1 MQEPINQQKPKA
13 SPATVP
19 ASNTP
24 RRLEIRFPE
33 ELPVSGQ
40 RQIIKDA
47 LSSHQ
52 VVIVCG
58 ETGSGKTTQ
67 LPKICL
73 DLGRGTINGG
83 RLIGHTQPRRIA
95 ATATAKRIAQ
105 ELGTPIGQD
114 VGYQVR
120 FADKTSQGASIKLM
134 TDGILL
140 AETQR
145 DPQLRAY
152 DTLIIDEA
160 HERSLNIDFL
170 LGYLRQLLP
179 KRPDLKLIITSA
191 TIDAKRFSDHF
202 TLNGKSAPVIEVSG
216 RLFPVEQRYE
226 PLEPDAKPDGKK
238 ESKEAK
244 EIPDAVAEAIANV
257 WREGAAGAGDV
268 LVFLPGER
276 EIRDCAEVLRKDHA
290 LQQRFHPEILSLFA
304 RQSVPEQERVFNP
317 GNGRRIILTTN
328 VAETSLTVPNIR
340 YVVDSGLA
348 RVKRYSYR
356 NKVEQLQIE
365 PISQAA
371 ANQRAGR
378 CGRVSDGICI
388 RLYSEQDYLSRPKFT
403 DPEILR
409 SSLAAVLLRMSSL
422 RLPRIQEFP
431 FIDKPL
437 GRAIADGVQLLDELG
452 AIVYDEAAAGHD
464 KDMSSSFKLTPT
476 GKQLADLPLDPRI
489 GRMLLAAKEQNALRE
504 VTIIASA
511 LATQDPR
518 DRPMDQAAAADQA
531 HLQFADERSEFLSFV
546 KLWDWYQAALQHKHS
561 NRQLENLCRSKFLS
575 PRRLREWRDVHGQ
588 LHTMLGEKGWKE
600 NPSAATYEQVHLSLL
615 TGLLGYVAKKEED
628 EKSQERG
635 SKTGGYIGARG
646 IRPFIWP
653 GSTIGKKA
661 GAWILAGE
669 LQETNRMY
677 ARTIAKIEPQWVE
690 KVAAHRLI
698 KSLSDPF
705 WDSRQGEV
713 MAFERGTLY
722 GLPIYHGRRVRYE
735 SHNPEEARELFI
747 KQALVQEE
755 MFGRMDTPA
764 LMRETEADA
773 RKKYPGSFEFFWHNR
788 KLIKEI
794 EALEHR
800 SRRPDVLVD
809 DDLLFAFYD
818 SRIPKEVL
826 SREGMKAWLKK
837 SSRGE
842 GGDEEAADHLLRLA
856 KADLMRHEA
865 AGITVDRYPKKMMV
879 GGSELT
885 LAYHFEPGNPKDGVT
900 LVVPLT
906 LLNQVDGRRC
916 EWLVPGMCEE
926 KIQLLLK
933 SLPQKLRRHCV
944 PLPEYAK
951 SFLERMLAEKQFGVG
966 DFLDSL
972 ITDIRKERGLE
983 IKRTDFR
990 PESLPLHSTM
1000 NFRLVDEHGRQLELE
1015 RNLSRLRA
1023 EHGETARSAFQAIAQ
1038 QAVQEELAADS
1049 PANNSHTA
1057 PKTSQSGNA
1066 SPVKNVEQ
1074 GGYRSWDFGELP
1086 ETLEIQKG
1094 NRTLFGYPALVDRTE
1109 TCDLEV
1115 FDDLLEARKH
1125 HWLGL
1130 RRLFALSNKDTIKAL
1145 QKQLPGIRELGLL
1158 FINVGS
1164 VDSLI
1169 EQILNLALERAFMN
1183 DPLPVNA
1190 DEFSERLQ
1198 AGKPRLALIAQEIA
1212 KHALAA
1218 LQAHADLLKKL
1229 AQAKAASATAYADI
1243 QNQIQGL
1250 ISTRFVSDAPYGQ
1263 LVHFPR
1269 YLKAIAMRID
1279 KLRANPS
1286 RDAQCQKDWE
1296 SVARPWQK
1304 LVQASRGSSAYA
1316 MSEDQ
1321 ALADFRWQLEELRVA
1336 LYAQE
1341 LKTPTPMSLKRLEK
1355 VLASLR

>member
-1 MQEPINQQKPKA
+1 VQEPINQQKPKA
-13 SPATVP
+13 RPATVP

-47 LSSHQ
+47 LGSHQ

-73 DLGRGTINGG
+73 DLGRGTMNGG

-191 TIDAKRFSDHF
+191 TIDAKRFSEHF
-202 TLNGKSAPVIEVSG
+202 AIQGKAAPVIEVSG

-226 PLEPDAKPDGKK
+226 PLEPDVRPDGKK

-244 EIPDAVAEAIANV
+244 EISDAVAEAIANV

-276 EIRDCAEVLRKDHA
+276 EIRDCAEVLRKDHVI
-290 LQQRFHPEILSLFA
+290 QQRFHPEILSLFA
-304 RQSVPEQERVFNP
+304 RQSVAEQERIFNP

-388 RLYSEQDYLSRPKFT
+388 RLYSEQDYLGRPKFT

-437 GRAIADGVQLLDELG
+437 GRAIADGVQLLEELG
-452 AIVYDEAAAGHD
+452 AIEYDDATLGDD
-464 KDMSSSFKLTPT
+464 KDINNSFKLTPI

-489 GRMLLAAKEQNALRE
+489 GRMLLTAKEQNALRE

-546 KLWDWYQAALQHKHS
+546 KLWDWYQDALKHKHS

-588 LHTMLGEKGWKE
+588 LQTMLGEKGWKD

-698 KSLSDPF
+698 KSLSEPF

-735 SHNPEEARELFI
+735 SHNPVEARELFI
-747 KQALVQEE
+747 SHALVQEE

-764 LMRETEADA
+764 LIRETEADA

-788 KLIKEI
+788 RLIKEI

-818 SRIPKEVL
+818 SRIPKDVL
-826 SREGMKAWLKK
+826 SREGMKAWLRNTSKN
-837 SSRGE
+837 
-842 GGDEEAADHLLRLA
+842 ADANAETMDSLLRLS

-865 AGITVDRYPKKMMV
+865 AGITVDRYPKKMVV
-879 GGSELT
+879 GGSELALT
-885 LAYHFEPGNPKDGVT
+885 YHFEPGSPKDGVT
-900 LVVPLT
+900 LIVPLT

-926 KIQLLLK
+926 KIHLLLK
-933 SLPQKLRRHCV
+933 SLPQKLRRHCI

-951 SFLERMLAEKQFGVG
+951 SFLERMLTGKQYGLG

-972 ITDIRKERGLE
+972 IADIRQERGLE

-990 PESLPLHSTM
+990 PESLPLHASM

-1015 RNLSRLRA
+1015 RNLARLRA
-1023 EHGETARSAFQAIAQ
+1023 EYGETARSAFQAIAQ
-1038 QAVQEELAADS
+1038 DAVHEELGVVAIAS
-1049 PANNSHTA
+1049 
-1057 PKTSQSGNA
+1057 NA
-1066 SPVKNVEQ
+1066 SPVSKINSNNNVSAVKSVEQ
-1074 GGYRSWDFGELP
+1074 GGYQSWGFGELP

-1094 NRTLFGYPALVDRTE
+1094 NRTFFGYPALVDRTE
-1109 TCDLEV
+1109 FCDLEV

-1125 HWLGL
+1125 HRQGL
-1130 RRLFALSNKDTIKAL
+1130 RRLFALANKDTLKAL

-1164 VDSLI
+1164 VDGLV
-1169 EQILNLALERAFMN
+1169 EQILNLAIERAFMN

-1190 DEFSERLQ
+1190 EQFSERLQ
-1198 AGKPRLALIAQEIA
+1198 AGKPRLALIAQEVS

-1218 LQAHADLLKKL
+1218 LQAYADLQKKL
-1229 AQAKAASATAYADI
+1229 AQAKAASATAFIDI
-1243 QNQIQGL
+1243 QTQVQSL
-1250 ISTRFVSDAPYGQ
+1250 VFAKFVSDTPYGQ

-1279 KLRANPS
+1279 KLRTNPS

-1304 LVQASRGSSAYA
+1304 LVQGGRGSGAYL
-1316 MSEDQ
+1316 MTEDQ
-1321 ALADFRWQLEELRVA
+1321 ALTDFRWQLEELRVA

-1341 LKTPTPMSLKRLEK
+1341 LKTPSPMSLKRLEK

>member
-1 MQEPINQQKPKA
+1 VQEPINQQKPKA
-13 SPATVP
+13 ILKHVP
-19 ASNTP
+19 ASNTL
-24 RRLEIRFPE
+24 RKLEIRFPE
-33 ELPVSGQ
+33 ELPVSSQ
-40 RQIIKDA
+40 RQVIQKA
-47 LSSHQ
+47 LQSHQ

-73 DLGRGTINGG
+73 ELGRGTINGG
-83 RLIGHTQPRRIA
+83 KLIGHTQPRRIA
-95 ATATAKRIAQ
+95 ATATAKRIAH
-105 ELGTPIGQD
+105 ELGSPIGQD

-120 FADKTSQGASIKLM
+120 FADKTSPGASIKLM

-191 TIDAKRFSDHF
+191 TIDAKRFAEHF
-202 TLNGKSAPVIEVSG
+202 AIDGKLAPVVEVSG
-216 RLFPVEQRYE
+216 RLFPVEQRYA

-238 ESKEAK
+238 ESKVVK
-244 EIPDAVAEAIANV
+244 EIPDAVAEEIANV
-257 WREGAAGAGDV
+257 WREGASGAGDV

-276 EIRDCAEVLRKDHA
+276 EIRDCAEVLRKDHV
-290 LQQRFHPEILSLFA
+290 LQQRFHPEILTLFA
-304 RQSVPEQERVFNP
+304 RQSVAEQERVFSA

-340 YVVDSGLA
+340 YVIDSGLA

-388 RLYSEQDYLSRPKFT
+388 RLYSEQDYQSRPKFT

-409 SSLAAVLLRMSSL
+409 SSLAAVLLRMSAL
-422 RLPRIQEFP
+422 RLPRIQHFP
-431 FIDKPL
+431 FIDKPF

-452 AIVYDEAAAGHD
+452 AIEFDESLDSDH
-464 KDMSSSFKLTPT
+464 KDINQSFKLTT
-476 GKQLADLPLDPRI
+476 IGQQLADLPLDPRI
-489 GRMLLAAKEQNALRE
+489 GRMLLAAKEQNAIKE
-504 VTIIASA
+504 VAIIASA
-511 LATQDPR
+511 LSTQDPR
-518 DRPMDQAAAADQA
+518 ERPLDQAGAADQA

-546 KLWDWYQAALQHKHS
+546 KLWNWYQDALQHKHS

-588 LHTMLGEKGWKE
+588 LHTMLGEKGWKD
-600 NPSAATYEQVHLSLL
+600 NDLPATYEQVHISLL

-635 SKTGGYIGARG
+635 SKTGAYVGARG

-653 GSTIGKKA
+653 GSTLGKKA

-669 LQETNRMY
+669 LQETTRMY

-690 KVAAHRLI
+690 RVAVHRLI

-705 WDSRQGEV
+705 WDSRQGEI

-722 GLPIYHGRRVRYE
+722 GLPIYHGRKVRYE
-735 SHNPEEARELFI
+735 PHNPVEARELFI
-747 KQALVQEE
+747 RQALVEE
-755 MFGRMDTPA
+755 AMFGRMDTPA
-764 LMRETEADA
+764 LQRETETDA
-773 RKKYPGSFEFFWHNR
+773 KKKYPNLFKFFWHNR
-788 KLIKEI
+788 RLIREI

-818 SRIPKEVL
+818 SRIPQSVC
-826 SREGMKAWLKK
+826 SREQLLIWLKK
-837 SSRGE
+837 VP
-842 GGDEEAADHLLRLA
+842 EEDSQLCLS

-865 AGITVDRYPKKMMV
+865 AGITVDRYPKKMLV
-879 GGSELT
+879 GGAELSLT
-885 LAYHFEPGNPKDGVT
+885 YHFEPGSPKDGVT

-906 LLNQVDGRRC
+906 QLNQVDGRRC

-926 KIQLLLK
+926 KVLLLLK
-933 SLPQKLRRHCV
+933 TLPQKLRRHCV

-951 SFLERMLAEKQFGVG
+951 SFLERKLEQKQFGAG
-966 DFLDSL
+966 DFLEDL
-972 ITDIRKERGLE
+972 MADVRQERGLE

-990 PESLPLHSTM
+990 PEALPLHCSM
-1000 NFRLVDEHGRQLELE
+1000 NFRLIDEHGRQLEVE
-1015 RNLSRLRA
+1015 RNLARLRS
-1023 EHGETARSAFQAIAQ
+1023 EFGESARSAFQAIAQ
-1038 QAVQEELAADS
+1038 ETAQTELGIEITQTKQEATRKVE
-1049 PANNSHTA
+1049 
-1057 PKTSQSGNA
+1057 QSGYQTW
-1066 SPVKNVEQ
+1066 E
-1074 GGYRSWDFGELP
+1074 FGELP

-1094 NRTLFGYPALVDRTE
+1094 NQTLFGYPALVDRNDFV
-1109 TCDLEV
+1109 DLEV
-1115 FDDLLEARKH
+1115 FDDLQEARKQ
-1125 HWLGL
+1125 HWQGL
-1130 RRLFALSNKDTIKAL
+1130 RRLFILANKDTLKSL
-1145 QKQLPGIRELGLL
+1145 QKQLPGLRDLGLL
-1158 FINVGS
+1158 FINIGS
-1164 VDSLI
+1164 VEGLV
-1169 EQILNLALERAFMN
+1169 EQILNLAVERALMS
-1183 DPLPVNA
+1183 DDLPVTA
-1190 DEFSERLQ
+1190 EQFKQRLQ
-1198 AGKPRLALIAQEIA
+1198 AGKPRLALIAQEIS

-1218 LQAHADLLKKL
+1218 LQANADLQKKL
-1229 AQAKAASATAYADI
+1229 AQAKAASPSAYTDI
-1243 QNQIQGL
+1243 QAQLQAL
-1250 ISTRFVSDAPYGQ
+1250 IFPKFVSEIPYTQ
-1263 LVHFPR
+1263 LVHLPR
-1269 YLKAIAMRID
+1269 YLKAIALRID
-1279 KLRANPS
+1279 KLRSNPS

-1304 LVQASRGSSAYA
+1304 LLQGNRGAASYTLV
-1316 MSEDQ
+1316 EDQ
-1321 ALADFRWQLEELRVA
+1321 GLRDFRWQLEELRVA

>member
-1 MQEPINQQKPKA
+1 
-13 SPATVP
+13 
-19 ASNTP
+19 
-24 RRLEIRFPE
+24 
-33 ELPVSGQ
+33 
-40 RQIIKDA
+40 
-47 LSSHQ
+47 
-52 VVIVCG
+52 
-58 ETGSGKTTQ
+58 
-67 LPKICL
+67 
-73 DLGRGTINGG
+73 
-83 RLIGHTQPRRIA
+83 
-95 ATATAKRIAQ
+95 
-105 ELGTPIGQD
+105 
-114 VGYQVR
+114 
-120 FADKTSQGASIKLM
+120 
-134 TDGILL
+134 
-140 AETQR
+140 
-145 DPQLRAY
+145 
-152 DTLIIDEA
+152 
-160 HERSLNIDFL
+160 
-170 LGYLRQLLP
+170 
-179 KRPDLKLIITSA
+179 
-191 TIDAKRFSDHF
+191 
-202 TLNGKSAPVIEVSG
+202 
-216 RLFPVEQRYE
+216 
-226 PLEPDAKPDGKK
+226 
-238 ESKEAK
+238 
-244 EIPDAVAEAIANV
+244 
-257 WREGAAGAGDV
+257 
-268 LVFLPGER
+268 
-276 EIRDCAEVLRKDHA
+276 
-290 LQQRFHPEILSLFA
+290 
-304 RQSVPEQERVFNP
+304 
-317 GNGRRIILTTN
+317 
-328 VAETSLTVPNIR
+328 
-340 YVVDSGLA
+340 
-348 RVKRYSYR
+348 
-356 NKVEQLQIE
+356 
-365 PISQAA
+365 
-371 ANQRAGR
+371 
-378 CGRVSDGICI
+378 
-388 RLYSEQDYLSRPKFT
+388 
-403 DPEILR
+403 
-409 SSLAAVLLRMSSL
+409 VLLRMSSL

-452 AIVYDEAAAGHD
+452 AIVYDDAPAGD
-464 KDMSSSFKLTPT
+464 AKDIKDINNSFKLTPI

-489 GRMLLAAKEQNALRE
+489 GRMLLAAKEEQALRE
-504 VTIIASA
+504 VTIITSA

-531 HLQFADERSEFLSFV
+531 HLQFADERSEFLSYV
-546 KLWDWYQAALQHKHS
+546 KLWDWYQDALQHKHS
-561 NRQLENLCRSKFLS
+561 NRQLENLCKSKFLS

-698 KSLSDPF
+698 KSLSEPF

-735 SHNPEEARELFI
+735 LHNPEDARTLFI
-747 KQALVQEE
+747 SHALVQEE
-755 MFGRMDTPA
+755 LFGRMDTPA

-788 KLIKEI
+788 RLIKEI

-818 SRIPKEVL
+818 SRIPPEVL
-826 SREGMKAWLKK
+826 SRESMKAWLRKASQK
-837 SSRGE
+837 DGAPLESTDS
-842 GGDEEAADHLLRLA
+842 LLRLS

-865 AGITVDRYPKKMMV
+865 AGITVDRYPKKMTV
-879 GGSELT
+879 SGSDLSLT
-885 LAYHFEPGNPKDGVT
+885 YHFEPGSPKDGVT

-926 KIQLLLK
+926 KIHLLLK
-933 SLPQKLRRHCV
+933 SLPQKLRRHCI

-951 SFLERMLAEKQFGVG
+951 SFLERRLTEKQFGVG

-972 ITDIRKERGLE
+972 ITDIRQERGLE
-983 IKRTDFR
+983 IKRSDFR
-990 PESLPLHSTM
+990 PESLPIHSSM

-1023 EHGETARSAFQAIAQ
+1023 EYGETARTAFQAIAQ
-1038 QAVQEELAADS
+1038 QAIHEELGADS
-1049 PANNSHTA
+1049 VSTNLSSVSKVNPSSD
-1057 PKTSQSGNA
+1057 TSA
-1066 SPVKNVEQ
+1066 VKKVEQ

-1094 NRTLFGYPALVDRTE
+1094 NRTLFGYPALVDRIE

-1125 HWLGL
+1125 HWQGL
-1130 RRLFALSNKDTIKAL
+1130 RRLFALANKDTLKAL

-1164 VDSLI
+1164 VDDLV
-1169 EQILNLALERAFMN
+1169 EQILHLALERAFMN

-1190 DEFSERLQ
+1190 EQFAERLQ
-1198 AGKPRLALIAQEIA
+1198 AGKPRLALIAQEIS

-1218 LQAHADLLKKL
+1218 LQANADLQKKL
-1229 AQAKAASATAYADI
+1229 AQAKAASPSAYGDI
-1243 QNQIQGL
+1243 QNQVQGL
-1250 ISTRFVSDAPYGQ
+1250 ISPKFIADTPYAQ

-1269 YLKAIAMRID
+1269 YLKAIVLRID
-1279 KLRANPS
+1279 KLRSNPI
-1286 RDAQCQKDWE
+1286 RDAQCQKEWE

-1304 LVQASRGSSAYA
+1304 LLQGSHGSAAYA
-1316 MSEDQ
+1316 MTEDQ
-1321 ALADFRWQLEELRVA
+1321 ALTDFRWQLEELRVA

>member
-1 MQEPINQQKPKA
+1 MPKPV
-13 SPATVP
+13 S
-19 ASNTP
+19 ASNTS

-47 LSSHQ
+47 LQNHQ

-83 RLIGHTQPRRIA
+83 KLIGHTQPRRIA

-105 ELGTPIGQD
+105 ELGSPIGQD

-120 FADKTSQGASIKLM
+120 FADKTSNTASIKLM

-145 DPQLRAY
+145 DPQLKAY

-191 TIDAKRFSDHF
+191 TIDAQRFSEHF
-202 TLNGKSAPVIEVSG
+202 AINGKVAPVIEVSG
-216 RLFPVEQRYE
+216 RLFPVEQRYC
-226 PLEPDAKPDGKK
+226 PLEPDPKPDGKK
-238 ESKEAK
+238 ESKAAK
-244 EIPDAVAEAIANV
+244 EIPETVAEEIANV
-257 WREGAAGAGDV
+257 WREGASGAGDV

-276 EIRDCAEVLRKDHA
+276 EIRDCAEALRKDHV

-304 RQSVPEQERVFNP
+304 RQSVAEQERVFSP

-340 YVVDSGLA
+340 YVIDSGLA

-388 RLYSEQDYLSRPKFT
+388 RLYSELDYQSRPKFT

-422 RLPRIQEFP
+422 RLPKIQHFP

-452 AIVYDEAAAGHD
+452 AIEFDESDSAD
-464 KDMSSSFKLTPT
+464 SKDINNSFKLTPI

-518 DRPMDQAAAADQA
+518 ERPMDQGAAADQA
-531 HLQFADERSEFLSFV
+531 HLLFADERSEFLSFV
-546 KLWDWYQAALQHKHS
+546 KLWDWYQDALRHKQS

-588 LHTMLGEKGWKE
+588 LHTMLAEKGWKE
-600 NPSAATYEQVHLSLL
+600 NGLAATYEQVHLSLL

-628 EKSQERG
+628 EKSQDRN
-635 SKTGGYIGARG
+635 SKTGGYVGARG

-669 LQETNRMY
+669 LQETSRMY

-705 WDSRQGEV
+705 WDHRQGEV

-735 SHNPEEARELFI
+735 PHNPEEARELFI
-747 KQALVQEE
+747 GQALVQEE
-755 MFGRMDTPA
+755 MFGRIDTPA
-764 LMRETEADA
+764 LCRETEADA
-773 RKKYPGSFEFFWHNR
+773 KKQYPGLFGFFWHNCR
-788 KLIKEI
+788 LIKEI

-809 DDLLFAFYD
+809 DDLLFDFYE
-818 SRIPKEVL
+818 SRIPKEVCN
-826 SREGMKAWLKK
+826 REGLKAWFKK
-837 SSRGE
+837 EPNLDSQ
-842 GGDEEAADHLLRLA
+842 LRLE

-865 AGITVDRYPKKMMV
+865 AGITVDRYPKKMLV
-879 GGSELT
+879 GGAELNLT
-885 LAYHFEPGNPKDGVT
+885 YHFEPGSPKDGVT

-906 LLNQVDGRRC
+906 QLNQVDGRRC

-926 KIQLLLK
+926 KVLLLLK

-944 PLPEYAK
+944 PLPDYAK
-951 SFLERMLAEKQFGVG
+951 SFLERQLDEKQFGMG

-972 ITDIRKERGLE
+972 ISDIRKERGLE

-990 PESLPLHSTM
+990 PESLPLHSSM
-1000 NFRLVDEHGRQLELE
+1000 NFRLIDEHGRQLEVE
-1015 RNLSRLRA
+1015 RNLTRLRA
-1023 EHGETARSAFQAIAQ
+1023 EYGETARSAFQAIAQ
-1038 QAVQEELAADS
+1038 ETAQVEFGLEPSKTASTQ
-1049 PANNSHTA
+1049 SHEKA
-1057 PKTSQSGNA
+1057 RS
-1066 SPVKNVEQ
+1066 VEQ
-1074 GGYRSWDFGELP
+1074 GGYRSWEFGELP

-1094 NRTLFGYPALVDRTE
+1094 NKTLFGYPALVDRGDY
-1109 TCDLEV
+1109 CDLEV
-1115 FDDLLEARKH
+1115 FDDLLEARKQH
-1125 HWLGL
+1125 QLGL
-1130 RRLFALSNKDTIKAL
+1130 RRLFALSNKDTLKAL

-1158 FINVGS
+1158 FINIGS
-1164 VDSLI
+1164 VEGLI
-1169 EQILNLALERAFMN
+1169 EQILNLALARAFMSE
-1183 DPLPVNA
+1183 PLPVNA
-1190 DEFSERLQ
+1190 EQFIERLQ
-1198 AGKPRLALIAQEIA
+1198 AGKPRLALIAQEVSR
-1212 KHALAA
+1212 HALNA
-1218 LQAHADLLKKL
+1218 LQAHADLQKKM
-1229 AQAKAASATAYADI
+1229 ASAKASSPTAYADM
-1243 QNQIQGL
+1243 QTQIQAL
-1250 ISTRFVSDAPYGQ
+1250 IFPQFVAQIPYGQ
-1263 LVHFPR
+1263 LVHLPR

-1279 KLRANPS
+1279 KLRSNPS

-1304 LVQASRGSSAYA
+1304 LLQGSKGSASYA
-1316 MSEDQ
+1316 MTEDQ
-1321 ALADFRWQLEELRVA
+1321 ALQDFRWQLEELRVA

-1355 VLASLR
+1355 VLLSLR

>member
-13 SPATVP
+13 SPQPVP
-19 ASNTP
+19 ASNTS

-40 RQIIKDA
+40 RQLIKDA
-47 LSSHQ
+47 LQSHQ

-95 ATATAKRIAQ
+95 ATATAKRVAQ
-105 ELGTPIGQD
+105 ELGSPIGQD

-120 FADKTSQGASIKLM
+120 FADKTSKTASIKLM

-145 DPQLRAY
+145 DPQLKAY

-179 KRPDLKLIITSA
+179 KRPDLKLFITSA
-191 TIDAKRFSDHF
+191 TIDAQRFAEHF
-202 TLNGKSAPVIEVSG
+202 AINGKVAPVIEVSG
-216 RLFPVEQRYE
+216 RLFPVEQRYA

-238 ESKEAK
+238 ESKTAK
-244 EIPDAVAEAIANV
+244 EIPDAVTEEIANL

-276 EIRDCAEVLRKDHA
+276 EIHDCAETLRKDHV

-304 RQSVPEQERVFNP
+304 RQSVAEQERVFSP

-340 YVVDSGLA
+340 YVIDSGLA

-378 CGRVSDGICI
+378 CGRVSDGICV
-388 RLYSEQDYLSRPKFT
+388 RLYSEQDYQGRPKFT

-422 RLPRIQEFP
+422 RLPKIQHFP

-452 AIVYDEAAAGHD
+452 AIEFDEAEPADG
-464 KDMSSSFKLTPT
+464 KDINNSFKLTSI

-489 GRMLLAAKEQNALRE
+489 GRMLLAAKEQNALKE

-518 DRPMDQAAAADQA
+518 DRPMDQAAAADQV

-546 KLWDWYQAALQHKHS
+546 KLWDWYQDALQHKHS
-561 NRQLENLCRSKFLS
+561 NRQLENLCKSKFLS

-600 NPSAATYEQVHLSLL
+600 NGLAATYEQVHLSLL

-628 EKSQERG
+628 EKSQDRN
-635 SKTGGYIGARG
+635 SKTGGYVGARG

-690 KVAAHRLI
+690 RVAAHRLI

-705 WDSRQGEV
+705 WDNRQGEV

-735 SHNPEEARELFI
+735 PHNPDEARELFI
-747 KQALVQEE
+747 RQALVQEE

-764 LMRETEADA
+764 LQRETEADA
-773 RKKYPGSFEFFWHNR
+773 RKKYPNVFGFFWHNR
-788 KLIKEI
+788 RLIKEI

-809 DDLLFAFYD
+809 DDLLFAFYE
-818 SRIPKEVL
+818 SRIPKGVC
-826 SREGMKAWLKK
+826 SRESLKTWLLKEK
-837 SSRGE
+837 GQ
-842 GGDEEAADHLLRLA
+842 EAELDGQLRLA

-865 AGITVDRYPKKMMV
+865 AGITVDRYPKTMLV
-879 GGSELT
+879 GGAQLSLT
-885 LAYHFEPGNPKDGVT
+885 YHFEPGSPKDGVT

-906 LLNQVDGRRC
+906 QLNQVDGRRC

-926 KIQLLLK
+926 KVLLLLK

-944 PLPEYAK
+944 PLPDYAK
-951 SFLERMLAEKQFGVG
+951 SFLERQLDAKRFGVG

-972 ITDIRKERGLE
+972 IGDIRKERGLE

-990 PESLPLHSTM
+990 PESLPLHSSM
-1000 NFRLVDEHGRQLELE
+1000 NFRLIDEHGRQLEVE
-1015 RNLSRLRA
+1015 RNLARLRS
-1023 EHGETARSAFQAIAQ
+1023 EYGETARNAFQAIAQ
-1038 QAVQEELAADS
+1038 ETAQVELGGEIVSKSKDHKSTEGSARM
-1049 PANNSHTA
+1049 
-1057 PKTSQSGNA
+1057 
-1066 SPVKNVEQ
+1066 VEQ
-1074 GGYRSWDFGELP
+1074 GGYRTWEFGELP
-1086 ETLEIQKG
+1086 EALEIQKG
-1094 NRTLFGYPALVDRTE
+1094 NKTLFGYPALVDRVDY
-1109 TCDLEV
+1109 CDLEV
-1115 FDDLLEARKH
+1115 FDDLLEARKQH
-1125 HWLGL
+1125 ALGL
-1130 RRLFALSNKDTIKAL
+1130 RRLFALSNKDTLKAL

-1164 VDSLI
+1164 VDGLI
-1169 EQILNLALERAFMN
+1169 EQILHLALERAFMSET
-1183 DPLPVNA
+1183 LPVNA
-1190 DEFSERLQ
+1190 EQFAERLQ
-1198 AGKPRLALIAQEIA
+1198 AGKPRLALIAQEISR
-1212 KHALAA
+1212 HALNA
-1218 LQAHADLLKKL
+1218 LQAHADLQKKI
-1229 AQAKAASATAYADI
+1229 ASAKAASPSAYADI
-1243 QNQIQGL
+1243 QTQMQGL
-1250 ISTRFVSDAPYGQ
+1250 IFPKFVAEIPYAQ
-1263 LVHFPR
+1263 LVHVPR

-1279 KLRANPS
+1279 KLRSNPS

-1304 LVQASRGSSAYA
+1304 LLQGSKGSASYA
-1316 MSEDQ
+1316 MTEDP
-1321 ALADFRWQLEELRVA
+1321 ALSDFRWQLEELRVA

>member
-1 MQEPINQQKPKA
+1 M
-13 SPATVP
+13 PAP
-19 ASNTP
+19 NTGK
-24 RRLEIRFPE
+24 RMEISFPE
-33 ELPVSGQ
+33 QLPVSAQ
-40 RQIIKDA
+40 RQVIAEA
-47 LSSHQ
+47 LLAHQ

-73 DLGRGTINGG
+73 DIGRGSMNGG
-83 RLIGHTQPRRIA
+83 KLIGHTQPRRIA

-105 ELGTPIGQD
+105 ELGTPIGVD

-120 FADKTSQGASIKLM
+120 FADKTSPGASIKLM

-191 TIDAKRFSDHF
+191 TIDANRFAEHF
-202 TLNGKSAPVIEVSG
+202 ALGGKPAPVIEVSG
-216 RLFPVEQRYE
+216 RLFPVEQRYA
-226 PLEPDAKPDGKK
+226 PLEINEGKK
-238 ESKEAK
+238 ESKEVLD
-244 EIPDAVAEAIANV
+244 IPDAVAQAINQV
-257 WREGAAGAGDV
+257 WREGTSGAGDV

-276 EIRDCAEVLRKDHA
+276 EIRDCAEVLRKDHV

-304 RQSVPEQERVFNP
+304 RQSVAEQERVFSP

-340 YVVDSGLA
+340 YVIDSGLA

-356 NKVEQLQIE
+356 NKVEQLQVE

-388 RLYSEQDYLSRPKFT
+388 RLYSEQDFQSRDRFT

-409 SSLAAVLLRMSSL
+409 SSLAAVLLRMSAL
-422 RLPRIQEFP
+422 KLAKINEFP
-431 FIDKPL
+431 FLDRPL
-437 GRAIADGVQLLDELG
+437 GRAIADGIQLLDELG
-452 AIVYDEAAAGHD
+452 AIEYEANED
-464 KDMSSSFKLTPT
+464 DQTRFKLTPI

-489 GRMLLAAKEQNALRE
+489 GRILLAAKDQQALRE

-518 DRPMDQAAAADQA
+518 ERPLEQAQAADQA
-531 HLQFADERSEFLSFV
+531 HLQFADERSEFLSFI
-546 KLWDWYQAALQHKHS
+546 KLWDWYQDALTHKHS

-575 PRRLREWRDVHGQ
+575 PRRLREWRDVYGQ
-588 LHTMLGEKGWKE
+588 LHVMFAEKGWKE
-600 NPSAATYEQVHLSLL
+600 NTSPATYEQIHLALL
-615 TGLLGYVAKKEED
+615 TGLLGFVAKKEED

-635 SKTGGYIGARG
+635 SKTGGYLGARG

-661 GAWILAGE
+661 GAWFLAGE
-669 LQETNRMY
+669 MQETTRMY
-677 ARTIAKIEPQWVE
+677 ARTIAKIEPQWIE

-705 WDSRQGEV
+705 WDNRQGEV

-735 SHNPEEARELFI
+735 SHDPVAARELLI
-747 KQALVQEE
+747 RQALVQEE
-755 MFGRMDTPA
+755 LFGRMESAA
-764 LMRETEADA
+764 LEREIQAEAK
-773 RKKYPGSFEFFWHNR
+773 RKYPDSFGFFWHNHQ
-788 KLIKEI
+788 LIKEI

-818 SRIPKEVL
+818 SRLPKTVL
-826 SREGMKAWLKK
+826 NREGMRAWLKTP
-837 SSRGE
+837 G
-842 GGDEEAADHLLRLA
+842 ADSQMRLA

-865 AGITVDRYPKKMMV
+865 AGITVDRYPKKWLV
-879 GGSELT
+879 GGSELSLT
-885 LAYHFEPGNPKDGVT
+885 YHFEPGSPKDGVT

-926 KIQLLLK
+926 KTQLLLK
-933 SLPQKLRRHCV
+933 SLPQKLRRHLV
-944 PLPEYAK
+944 PLPAYAQ
-951 SFLERMLAEKQFGVG
+951 SFLERCLDSDQFGIG
-966 DFLDSL
+966 DYVEQL
-972 ITDIRKERGLE
+972 IRDIQKERGIE
-983 IKRTDFR
+983 IARTDFR
-990 PESLPLHSTM
+990 PEALPQHLFM
-1000 NFRLVDEHGRQLELE
+1000 NFRLIDEHGRQLELD
-1015 RNLSRLRA
+1015 RNLVKLRA
-1023 EHGETARSAFQAIAQ
+1023 EFGGIARDAFQALAQ
-1038 QAVQEELAADS
+1038 EGAVTAKVETSKSDS
-1049 PANNSHTA
+1049 EKPTIEIS
-1057 PKTSQSGNA
+1057 
-1066 SPVKNVEQ
+1066 Q
-1074 GGYRSWDFGELP
+1074 GGYRSWDFGDLP
-1086 ETLEIQKG
+1086 ETLEIKKG
-1094 NRTLFGYPALVDRTE
+1094 NKLLFGYPALVDRGE
-1109 TCDLEV
+1109 SCDLEV
-1115 FDDLLEARKH
+1115 FDDLQEAQKIH
-1125 HWLGL
+1125 HQGL
-1130 RRLFALSNKDTIKAL
+1130 RKLFAIANKDTLKSL

-1158 FINVGS
+1158 FINIGS
-1164 VDSLI
+1164 VDALV
-1169 EQILNLALERAFMN
+1169 EQILNVAIERAFMSES
-1183 DPLPVNA
+1183 LPTNA
-1190 DEFSERLQ
+1190 QQFQERLQ

-1212 KHALAA
+1212 KHALNA
-1218 LQAHADLLKKL
+1218 LQANLDVQKKI
-1229 AQAKAASATAYADI
+1229 AQAKASSASAYADI
-1243 QNQIQGL
+1243 QNQLQGL
-1250 ISTRFVSDAPYGQ
+1250 IFPKFVSDIPYAQ
-1263 LVHFPR
+1263 LVHLPR
-1269 YLKAIAMRID
+1269 YLKAIQMRID
-1279 KLRANPS
+1279 KLRSNPA

-1304 LVQASRGSSAYA
+1304 LLQGSKGSASYVMAEHQGL
-1316 MSEDQ
+1316 Q
-1321 ALADFRWQLEELRVA
+1321 DFRWQLEELRVA
-1336 LYAQE
+1336 LFAQE
-1341 LKTPTPMSLKRLEK
+1341 LRTPSPMSLKRLEK

>member
-1 MQEPINQQKPKA
+1 VQEPINQQKPKA
-13 SPATVP
+13 MPKPVP
-19 ASNTP
+19 ASNTS

-40 RQIIKDA
+40 RQLIKDA
-47 LSSHQ
+47 LQSHQ

-83 RLIGHTQPRRIA
+83 KLIGHTQPRRIA

-105 ELGTPIGQD
+105 ELGSPIGQD

-120 FADKTSQGASIKLM
+120 FADKTSHTASIKLM

-145 DPQLRAY
+145 DPHLKAY

-191 TIDAKRFSDHF
+191 TIDAQRFADHF
-202 TLNGKSAPVIEVSG
+202 AINGTVAPVIEVSG
-216 RLFPVEQRYE
+216 RLFPVEQRYS

-238 ESKEAK
+238 ESKAAK
-244 EIPDAVAEAIANV
+244 EIPDAVTEEIANL

-276 EIRDCAEVLRKDHA
+276 EIRDCAEALRKDHV

-304 RQSVPEQERVFNP
+304 RQSVAEQERVFNP

-340 YVVDSGLA
+340 YVIDSGLA

-378 CGRVSDGICI
+378 CGRVSDGTCI
-388 RLYSEQDYLSRPKFT
+388 RLYSELDYQGRPKFT

-422 RLPRIQEFP
+422 RLPKIQHFP

-452 AIVYDEAAAGHD
+452 AIEFDD
-464 KDMSSSFKLTPT
+464 SKDGDGKDINNSFKLTAI

-489 GRMLLAAKEQNALRE
+489 GRILLAAKEQNALKE

-546 KLWDWYQAALQHKHS
+546 KLWNWYQDALQHKHS
-561 NRQLENLCRSKFLS
+561 NRQLENLCKSKFLS

-600 NPSAATYEQVHLSLL
+600 NGLAATYEQVHLSLL

-628 EKSQERG
+628 EKSQDRN
-635 SKTGGYIGARG
+635 SKTGGYLGARG

-690 KVAAHRLI
+690 QVAAHRLI

-705 WDSRQGEV
+705 WDNRQGEV
-713 MAFERGTLY
+713 LAFERGTLY

-735 SHNPEEARELFI
+735 PHNPDEARELFVR
-747 KQALVQEE
+747 QALVQEE
-755 MFGRMDTPA
+755 LFGRMDTPA
-764 LMRETEADA
+764 LQRETETDA
-773 RKKYPGSFEFFWHNR
+773 KKKYPGLFNFFWHNR
-788 KLIKEI
+788 RLIKEI

-809 DDLLFAFYD
+809 DDLLFAFYE
-818 SRIPKEVL
+818 SRIPKEIR
-826 SREGMKAWLKK
+826 SRDELKSWLKK
-837 SSRGE
+837 E
-842 GGDEEAADHLLRLA
+842 VDLDDQLRLE

-865 AGITVDRYPKKMMV
+865 AGITVDRYPKNMMV
-879 GGSELT
+879 GGVDLSLT
-885 LAYHFEPGNPKDGVT
+885 YHFEPGSPKDGVT

-906 LLNQVDGRRC
+906 QLNQVDGRRC

-926 KIQLLLK
+926 KVLFLLK

-944 PLPEYAK
+944 PLPDYAK
-951 SFLERMLAEKQFGVG
+951 SFLERKLEEKQFGVG
-966 DFLDSL
+966 DFLDIL
-972 ITDIRKERGLE
+972 IGDIRTERGLE

-990 PESLPLHSTM
+990 PESLPLHSSM
-1000 NFRLVDEHGRQLELE
+1000 NFRLIDEHGRQLEVE
-1015 RNLSRLRA
+1015 RNLARLRS
-1023 EHGETARSAFQAIAQ
+1023 EYGETARSAFQAIAQ
-1038 QAVQEELAADS
+1038 ETAQVELGAEPVRVK
-1049 PANNSHTA
+1049 PAINKARS
-1057 PKTSQSGNA
+1057 
-1066 SPVKNVEQ
+1066 VEL
-1074 GGYRSWDFGELP
+1074 GGYRTWEFGELP
-1086 ETLEIQKG
+1086 ATLEIQKG
-1094 NRTLFGYPALVDRTE
+1094 NKTLFGYPALVDRGDY
-1109 TCDLEV
+1109 CDLEV
-1115 FDDLLEARKH
+1115 FDDLLEARKQH
-1125 HWLGL
+1125 HLGL
-1130 RRLFALSNKDTIKAL
+1130 RRLFALNNKDTLKAL

-1164 VDSLI
+1164 VEGLI
-1169 EQILNLALERAFMN
+1169 EQILNLALERAFMI
-1183 DPLPVNA
+1183 DPLPINP
-1190 DEFSERLQ
+1190 EQFTERLQ
-1198 AGKPRLALIAQEIA
+1198 AGKARLALIAQEISR
-1212 KHALAA
+1212 HALNA
-1218 LQAHADLLKKL
+1218 LQAYADLQKKI
-1229 AQAKAASATAYADI
+1229 AQAKAASPSAHADI
-1243 QNQIQGL
+1243 QTQMQAL
-1250 ISTRFVSDAPYGQ
+1250 IFPKFVAEIPYAQ
-1263 LVHFPR
+1263 LVHVPR

-1279 KLRANPS
+1279 KLRMNPS

-1304 LVQASRGSSAYA
+1304 LLQGNKGSASYA
-1316 MSEDQ
+1316 MTEDQ
-1321 ALADFRWQLEELRVA
+1321 ALQDFRWQLEELRVA

-1341 LKTPTPMSLKRLEK
+1341 LKTPSPMSLKRLEK

>member
-1 MQEPINQQKPKA
+1 VQEPINQQKPKA

-19 ASNTP
+19 ASNTS

-202 TLNGKSAPVIEVSG
+202 SLNGKTAPVIEVSG

-226 PLEPDAKPDGKK
+226 PLEPDTKPDGKK

-244 EIPDAVAEAIANV
+244 EIPDAVAEAISKV
-257 WREGAAGAGDV
+257 WREGASGAGDV

-276 EIRDCAEVLRKDHA
+276 EIRDCAEVLRKDHV

-304 RQSVPEQERVFNP
+304 RQSVAEQERVFNP

-388 RLYSEQDYLSRPKFT
+388 RLYSEQDYLNRPKFT

-452 AIVYDEAAAGHD
+452 AIVYDDSSNDGD
-464 KDMSSSFKLTPT
+464 KDINNSFKLTPT

-546 KLWDWYQAALQHKHS
+546 KLWDWYQDALKHKHS

-635 SKTGGYIGARG
+635 SKIGGYIGARG

-677 ARTIAKIEPQWVE
+677 ARTIAKIEPSWVE

-698 KSLSDPF
+698 KSLSEPF

-735 SHNPEEARELFI
+735 PHNPEDARSIFI
-747 KQALVQEE
+747 TQALVQEE

-788 KLIKEI
+788 RLIKEI

-818 SRIPKEVL
+818 SRIPKDVL
-826 SREGMKAWLKK
+826 SREGMNAWLKK
-837 SSRGE
+837 ASRGE
-842 GGDEEAADHLLRLA
+842 VAHQEVSDALLRLA

-865 AGITVDRYPKKMMV
+865 AGITVDRYPKKMIV
-879 GGSELT
+879 GGTELSLT
-885 LAYHFEPGNPKDGVT
+885 YHFEPGSPKDGVT

-926 KIQLLLK
+926 KIHLLLK

-990 PESLPLHSTM
+990 PESLPLHSSM

-1023 EHGETARSAFQAIAQ
+1023 EYGETARTAFQAIAQ
-1038 QAVQEELAADS
+1038 QAVQEELGAEVVVSAQNTGAKTNQAA
-1049 PANNSHTA
+1049 
-1057 PKTSQSGNA
+1057 NA
-1066 SPVKNVEQ
+1066 SAIKNVEQ
-1074 GGYRSWDFGELP
+1074 GGYRTWDFGELP

-1109 TCDLEV
+1109 SCDLEV

-1130 RRLFALSNKDTIKAL
+1130 RRLFSLSNKDTLKAL

-1164 VDSLI
+1164 VDGLI
-1169 EQILNLALERAFMN
+1169 EQILNLAVERAFMN
-1183 DPLPVNA
+1183 DPLPVSA
-1190 DEFSERLQ
+1190 EQFAERLQ
-1198 AGKPRLALIAQEIA
+1198 VGKPRLALIAQEIS

-1218 LQAHADLLKKL
+1218 LQAHADLQKKL
-1229 AQAKAASATAYADI
+1229 AQAKAASASAYTDI
-1243 QNQIQGL
+1243 QTQAQGL
-1250 ISTRFVSDAPYGQ
+1250 IFPKFVSDTPYGQ

-1304 LVQASRGSSAYA
+1304 LVQGSRGSANYA
-1316 MSEDQ
+1316 MAEDQ
-1321 ALADFRWQLEELRVA
+1321 ALTDFRWQLEELRVA

-1355 VLASLR
+1355 ILASLR

>member
-1 MQEPINQQKPKA
+1 MQEPINQQKPPESAK
-13 SPATVP
+13 PVP
-19 ASNTP
+19 ASNTS
-24 RRLEIRFPE
+24 RKLEIRFPE

-47 LSSHQ
+47 LQSHQ

-73 DLGRGTINGG
+73 DMGRGTMNGG
-83 RLIGHTQPRRIA
+83 KLIGHTQPRRIA

-105 ELGTPIGQD
+105 ELGTPMGQD

-120 FADKTSQGASIKLM
+120 FSDKTGPNASIKLM

-170 LGYLRQLLP
+170 LGYLRRLLP

-191 TIDAKRFSDHF
+191 TIDAQRFAEHF
-202 TLNGKSAPVIEVSG
+202 TINGKIAPVIEVSG
-216 RLFPVEQRYE
+216 RLFPVEQRYV
-226 PLEPDAKPDGKK
+226 PLEPDVKPDGKK

-257 WREGAAGAGDV
+257 WREGATGAGDV

-276 EIRDCAEVLRKDHA
+276 EIRDCAEVLRKDHVLA
-290 LQQRFHPEILSLFA
+290 QRFHPEVLSLFA
-304 RQSVPEQERVFNP
+304 RQSIAEQERVFSP

-340 YVVDSGLA
+340 YVIDSGLA

-356 NKVEQLQIE
+356 NKVEQLQVE

-388 RLYSEQDYLSRPKFT
+388 RLYSELDYLARPKFT

-409 SSLAAVLLRMSSL
+409 SSLAAVLLRMSAL
-422 RLPRIQEFP
+422 HLPKIAEFP

-452 AIVYDEAAAGHD
+452 AIEYDEAQDAEG
-464 KDMSSSFKLTPT
+464 KDLNNNFRLTAI
-476 GKQLADLPLDPRI
+476 GKQLSDLPLDPRI
-489 GRMLLAAKEQNALRE
+489 GRILLAAKDQNALRE

-518 DRPMDQAAAADQA
+518 ERPLEQAAAADQA

-546 KLWDWYQAALQHKHS
+546 KLWDWYQDALQHKHS
-561 NRQLENLCRSKFLS
+561 NRQLETLCRSKFLS
-575 PRRLREWRDVHGQ
+575 PRRLREWRDVYGQ

-600 NPSAATYEQVHLSLL
+600 NGLAATYEQIHLSLL

-690 KVAAHRLI
+690 RVAAHRLI

-705 WDSRQGEV
+705 WDNRQGEV

-735 SHNPEEARELFI
+735 PHDPVMARELFI
-747 KQALVQEE
+747 RQALVQEE
-755 MFGRMDTPA
+755 MFGRMDSPG
-764 LMRETEADA
+764 LERETEADA
-773 RKKYPGSFEFFWHNR
+773 KKKYPDCFGFFWHNR
-788 KLIKEI
+788 RLIKDI

-809 DDLLFAFYD
+809 DELLFAFYD
-818 SRIPKEVL
+818 SRIPSSVS
-826 SREGMKAWLKK
+826 SREGMKIWLKK
-837 SSRGE
+837 TDSSGE
-842 GGDEEAADHLLRLA
+842 KPDTQLRLA

-879 GGSELT
+879 GGTELGMT
-885 LAYHFEPGNPKDGVT
+885 YHFEPGSPKDGVT

-926 KIQLLLK
+926 KTLLLLK

-951 SFLERMLAEKQFGVG
+951 SFLERMLEEKHFGVG
-966 DFLDSL
+966 DYLDSL
-972 ITDIRKERGLE
+972 IADIRKEKGLE

-990 PESLPLHSTM
+990 PEALPAHSSM
-1000 NFRLVDEHGRQLELE
+1000 NYRLIDEHGRQLDVE

-1023 EHGETARSAFQAIAQ
+1023 EYGETARSAFQAIAQ
-1038 QAVQEELAADS
+1038 EAAQVELGVEAK
-1049 PANNSHTA
+1049 PATA
-1057 PKTSQSGNA
+1057 LGKA
-1066 SPVKNVEQ
+1066 SPGDAARKVEQ
-1074 GGYRSWDFGELP
+1074 GGYKSWEFGELP

-1094 NRTLFGYPALVDRTE
+1094 NRTLFGYPALIDRIDA
-1109 TCDLEV
+1109 CDLEV
-1115 FDDLLEARKH
+1115 FDDLVEARKQ
-1125 HWLGL
+1125 HWQGL
-1130 RRLFALSNKDTIKAL
+1130 RRLFSISNKETLKAL

-1164 VDSLI
+1164 VDNLI
-1169 EQILNLALERAFMN
+1169 EQILNLAVERAFLM
-1183 DPLPVNA
+1183 DPLPTSA
-1190 DEFSERLQ
+1190 SLFESRLQ
-1198 AGKPRLALIAQEIA
+1198 EGKPRLALIAQEISR
-1212 KHALAA
+1212 HALNA
-1218 LQAHADLLKKL
+1218 LQAYADLQKKL
-1229 AQAKAASATAYADI
+1229 PQAKAASTAAHVDI
-1243 QNQIQGL
+1243 QTQIQGL
-1250 ISTRFVSDAPYGQ
+1250 VFPKFVSDIPYMQ
-1263 LVHFPR
+1263 LVHLPR
-1269 YLKAIAMRID
+1269 YLKGVAMRID

-1296 SVARPWQK
+1296 SVQRPWQK
-1304 LVQASRGSSAYA
+1304 LLQGSKGSASYA
-1316 MSEDQ
+1316 MVEDQ
-1321 ALADFRWQLEELRVA
+1321 ALQDFRWQLEELRVA

-1355 VLASLR
+1355 VLTSLR

>member
-1 MQEPINQQKPKA
+1 MQEPINQQKPKV
-13 SPATVP
+13 SPDAVP

-24 RRLEIRFPE
+24 RRIEIRFPE

-47 LSSHQ
+47 LLASQ
-52 VVIVCG
+52 VIIVCG

-73 DLGRGTINGG
+73 DLGRGTMNGG

-105 ELGTPIGQD
+105 ELGSPIGQD

-120 FADKTSQGASIKLM
+120 FSDKTGHGASIKLM

-145 DPQLRAY
+145 DPLLRAY
-152 DTLIIDEA
+152 DTIIIDEA

-179 KRPDLKLIITSA
+179 KRPDLKVIITSA
-191 TIDAKRFSDHF
+191 TIDAQRFSEHF
-202 TLNGKSAPVIEVSG
+202 SINGKLAPVIEVSG
-216 RLFPVEQRYE
+216 RLFPVEQRYMS
-226 PLEPDAKPDGKK
+226 LEPAVKTDGKK

-244 EIPDAVAEAIANV
+244 EIADAVAEAINAV
-257 WREGAAGAGDV
+257 WREGALGTGDV

-276 EIRDCAEVLRKDHA
+276 EIRDCAEVLRKDHL

-304 RQSVPEQERVFNP
+304 RQSIPEQERVFSP
-317 GNGRRIILTTN
+317 GNGRRVILTTN

-340 YVVDSGLA
+340 YVIDSGLA

-388 RLYSEQDYLSRPKFT
+388 RLYSEQDYLARPKFT

-409 SSLAAVLLRMSSL
+409 SSLAAVLLRMSAL
-422 RLPRIQEFP
+422 RLPKIQHFP
-431 FIDKPL
+431 FIDRPL
-437 GRAIADGVQLLDELG
+437 NRAITDGVQLLDELG
-452 AIVYDEAAAGHD
+452 AIVEDLASDADGKVVEH
-464 KDMSSSFKLTPT
+464 SFTLTPI
-476 GKQLADLPLDPRI
+476 GKQLADLPLDPRV
-489 GRMLLAAKEQNALRE
+489 GRMLLAAKDQQALRE

-531 HLQFADERSEFLSFV
+531 HLQFADERSEFLSFI
-546 KLWDWYQAALQHKHS
+546 KLWHWYQDALQHKHS

-588 LHTMLGEKGWKE
+588 LHVMLGEKGWKE
-600 NPSAATYEQVHLSLL
+600 NASPATYEQIHVSLL

-635 SKTGGYIGARG
+635 SKVGSYIGARG

-653 GSTIGKKA
+653 GSTLGKKA

-690 KVAAHRLI
+690 RVAGHRII
-698 KSLSDPF
+698 KSLSEPF
-705 WDSRQGEV
+705 WDNRQGEV

-735 SHNPEEARELFI
+735 SHNPAEARDLFI
-747 KQALVQEE
+747 RQALVHEE

-764 LMRETEADA
+764 LVRETETDA
-773 RKKYPGSFEFFWHNR
+773 KKKYPDCFGFFWHNR
-788 KLIKEI
+788 RLIKEI

-809 DDLLFAFYD
+809 DDLLFAFYEA
-818 SRIPKEVL
+818 RIPKEVL
-826 SREGMKAWLKK
+826 SREKMKAWLTGKLPQQ
-837 SSRGE
+837 
-842 GGDEEAADHLLRLA
+842 DTVEEKPDQVLRLS
-856 KADLMRHEA
+856 KVDLMRHEA
-865 AGITVDRYPKKMMV
+865 AGITVDRYPKQMLV
-879 GGSELT
+879 SGNPLSLT
-885 LAYHFEPGNPKDGVT
+885 YHFEPGSPKDGVT
-900 LVVPLT
+900 LVIPIT
-906 LLNQVDGRRC
+906 MLNQIDSRRC

-926 KIQLLLK
+926 KIMLLLK

-944 PLPEYAK
+944 PLPDYAK
-951 SFLERMLAEKQFGVG
+951 SYLERTLQAKKFGQG

-972 ITDIRKERGLE
+972 TTDIRQERGLE

-990 PESLPLHSTM
+990 FESLPLHLSM
-1000 NFRLVDEHGRQLELE
+1000 NYRLIDEHGRQLDLE

-1023 EHGETARSAFQAIAQ
+1023 EYGQTARSAFQAIAQ
-1038 QAVQEELAADS
+1038 EAVQEDLLGETAAGEDAD
-1049 PANNSHTA
+1049 PAPQRPSA
-1057 PKTSQSGNA
+1057 TSVSRQ
-1066 SPVKNVEQ
+1066 VDQ
-1074 GGYRSWDFGELP
+1074 GGYRTWQFGELP

-1094 NRTLFGYPALVDRTE
+1094 NRTLFGYPALVDRGDS
-1109 TCDLEV
+1109 CDLEV
-1115 FDDLLEARKH
+1115 FDDLIEARRY
-1125 HWLGL
+1125 HWQGL
-1130 RRLFALSNKDTIKAL
+1130 RRLFALSNKDTLKAL
-1145 QKQLPGIRELGLL
+1145 QKQLPGIREISLL
-1158 FINVGS
+1158 FINIGS
-1164 VDSLI
+1164 VDDLI
-1169 EQILNLALERAFMN
+1169 EQILNLAIERAFMA
-1183 DPLPVNA
+1183 DPLPA
-1190 DEFSERLQ
+1190 SAEQFAQRLE
-1198 AGKPRLALIAQEIA
+1198 AGKPRLALIAQEIS
-1212 KHALAA
+1212 KQTLLV
-1218 LQAHADLLKKL
+1218 LQAHADLQKKL
-1229 AQAKAASATAYADI
+1229 AQAKAASAAAHNDI
-1243 QNQIQGL
+1243 QSQIQEL
-1250 ISTRFVSDAPYGQ
+1250 IFPKLVANTPYSQ
-1263 LVHFPR
+1263 LVHIPR
-1269 YLKAIAMRID
+1269 YLKAIALRIE
-1279 KLRANPS
+1279 KLRTNSA
-1286 RDAQCQKDWE
+1286 RDLQLQKDWE

-1304 LVQASRGSSAYA
+1304 LLQNNKGSGTYHLE
-1316 MSEDQ
+1316 EDPKLQ
-1321 ALADFRWQLEELRVA
+1321 DFRWQLEELRVA

-1341 LKTPTPMSLKRLEK
+1341 LKTPSPMSVKRLEK
-1355 VLASLR
+1355 ILFSLR

>member
-1 MQEPINQQKPKA
+1 MAQA
-13 SPATVP
+13 VP
-19 ASNTP
+19 ASNTS
-24 RRLEIRFPE
+24 RRIEIRFPE

-47 LSSHQ
+47 LASHQ

-73 DLGRGTINGG
+73 DLGRGTMNGG

-105 ELGTPIGQD
+105 ELGSPIGQD
-114 VGYQVR
+114 VGYQIR
-120 FADKTSQGASIKLM
+120 FADKTSQTASIKLM

-140 AETQR
+140 AQTQR
-145 DPQLRAY
+145 DPLLKEY

-191 TIDAKRFSDHF
+191 TIDAKRFSEHF
-202 TLNGKSAPVIEVSG
+202 EIGGKPAPVIEVSG
-216 RLFPVEQRYE
+216 RLFPVEQRYA

-244 EIPDAVAEAIANV
+244 EIPEAVAEAIANV
-257 WREGAAGAGDV
+257 WQEGAAGAGDV

-276 EIRDCAEVLRKDHA
+276 EIRDCAEALRKDHI

-304 RQSVPEQERVFNP
+304 RQSVGEQERVFNP

-378 CGRVSDGICI
+378 CGRVADGICI
-388 RLYSEQDYLSRPKFT
+388 RLYSEQDYVNRPKFT

-422 RLPRIQEFP
+422 RLPKIQHFP

-452 AIVYDEAAAGHD
+452 AIAYENGELGDEKGDANH
-464 KDMSSSFKLTPT
+464 FKLTAI
-476 GKQLADLPLDPRI
+476 GRQLADLPLDPRI

-546 KLWDWYQAALQHKHS
+546 KLWDWYQDALKHKHS
-561 NRQLENLCRSKFLS
+561 NRQLETLCRSKFLS

-588 LHTMLGEKGWKE
+588 LHTMLGEKAWKE
-600 NPSAATYEQVHLSLL
+600 NALPATYEQVHLSLL

-635 SKTGGYIGARG
+635 SKIGGYIGARG

-669 LQETNRMY
+669 LQETHRMF
-677 ARTIAKIEPQWVE
+677 ARTIAKIEPHWVE
-690 KVAAHRLI
+690 KVAAHRLV

-735 SHNPEEARELFI
+735 SHNPDETRDLFV
-747 KQALVQEE
+747 KYALVQEE
-755 MFGRMDTPA
+755 LFGRMDSPS
-764 LMRETEADA
+764 LIRETEASA
-773 RKKYPGSFEFFWHNR
+773 KKQYPGLFEFFWHNR
-788 KLIKEI
+788 RLIQEI

-818 SRIPKEVL
+818 SRIPKEVR
-826 SREGMKAWLKK
+826 SRESMKAWLKRSNQPSDSSK
-837 SSRGE
+837 SNPDLE
-842 GGDEEAADHLLRLA
+842 LRLA

-879 GGSELT
+879 GGSELALT
-885 LAYHFEPGNPKDGVT
+885 YHFEPGSPKDGVT
-900 LVVPLT
+900 LIIPLT

-926 KIQLLLK
+926 KVQLFLK

-944 PLPEYAK
+944 PLPDYAK
-951 SFLERMLAEKQFGVG
+951 SFLERMLEEKRFGLG

-972 ITDIRKERGLE
+972 IVDIRKERGLE

-990 PESLPLHSTM
+990 PESLPLHLSM

-1015 RNLSRLRA
+1015 RNFARLRS
-1023 EHGETARSAFQAIAQ
+1023 EYGQTARTAFQAIAQ
-1038 QAVQEELAADS
+1038 QAVEDELGVEITASSHAS
-1049 PANNSHTA
+1049 ANNGAGAVARS
-1057 PKTSQSGNA
+1057 
-1066 SPVKNVEQ
+1066 VEQ
-1074 GGYRSWDFGELP
+1074 GGYRTWEFGELP

-1094 NRTLFGYPALVDRTE
+1094 NRTLFGYPALIDRVE
-1109 TCDLEV
+1109 FCDLEV
-1115 FDDLLEARKH
+1115 FDDLEEARKH
-1125 HWLGL
+1125 HWQGL
-1130 RRLFALSNKDTIKAL
+1130 RRLFALSNKDTLKAL
-1145 QKQLPGIRELGLL
+1145 QKQLPGLRELGLL
-1158 FINVGS
+1158 FINIGA

-1169 EQILNLALERAFMN
+1169 EQILHLALERAFMN
-1183 DPLPVNA
+1183 EPLPMDA
-1190 DEFSERLQ
+1190 DQFADRLQ
-1198 AGKPRLALIAQEIA
+1198 AGKPRLALIAQEVA

-1218 LQAHADLLKKL
+1218 LQAHADLQKKL
-1229 AQAKAASATAYADI
+1229 PQAKAASPSAFVDI
-1243 QNQIQGL
+1243 QTQLQGL
-1250 ISTRFVSDAPYGQ
+1250 IFPKMIAETPYGQ
-1263 LVHFPR
+1263 MVHFPR
-1269 YLKAIAMRID
+1269 YLKAIALRID
-1279 KLRANPS
+1279 KLRSNPA

-1304 LVQASRGSSAYA
+1304 LLQGNRGSAAYA
-1316 MSEDQ
+1316 IEQDQ
-1321 ALADFRWQLEELRVA
+1321 ALIDFRWQLEELRVA

-1341 LKTPTPMSLKRLEK
+1341 LKTPSPMSLKRLEK
-1355 VLASLR
+1355 ILASLR

>member
-1 MQEPINQQKPKA
+1 M
-13 SPATVP
+13 P
-19 ASNTP
+19 ASNTG

-40 RQIIKDA
+40 RQLIKDA
-47 LSSHQ
+47 LQSHQ

-83 RLIGHTQPRRIA
+83 KLIGHTQPRRIA

-105 ELGTPIGQD
+105 ELGSPIGQD

-120 FADKTSQGASIKLM
+120 FADKTSHTASIKLM

-191 TIDAKRFSDHF
+191 TIDAQRFAEHF
-202 TLNGKSAPVIEVSG
+202 AINGKVAPVIEVSG
-216 RLFPVEQRYE
+216 RLYPVEQRYS
-226 PLEPDAKPDGKK
+226 PLEPDAKSDAKPDNKK
-238 ESKEAK
+238 ESKTAK
-244 EIPDAVAEAIANV
+244 EIPEAVAEEIAKL

-276 EIRDCAEVLRKDHA
+276 EIRDCAEALRKDHV
-290 LQQRFHPEILSLFA
+290 LQQRFHPEVLTLFA
-304 RQSVPEQERVFNP
+304 RQSVAEQERVFSP

-340 YVVDSGLA
+340 YVIDSGLA

-365 PISQAA
+365 SISQAA

-378 CGRVSDGICI
+378 CGRVSDGICV
-388 RLYSEQDYLSRPKFT
+388 RLYSEQDFLNRSKFT

-409 SSLAAVLLRMSSL
+409 SSLAAVLLRMSAL
-422 RLPRIQEFP
+422 RLPKITHFP

-452 AIVYDEAAAGHD
+452 AIQFDEAQASD
-464 KDMSSSFKLTPT
+464 SKDGKELQNNFKLTQI

-489 GRMLLAAKEQNALRE
+489 GRMLLAAKEQNALKE

-518 DRPMDQAAAADQA
+518 ERPMDQAGAADQA

-546 KLWDWYQAALQHKHS
+546 KLWNWYQDALQHKHS

-575 PRRLREWRDVHGQ
+575 PRRMREWRDVHGQ
-588 LHTMLGEKGWKE
+588 LRTMLGEKGWKE
-600 NPSAATYEQVHLSLL
+600 NGLAATYEQVHLSLL
-615 TGLLGYVAKKEED
+615 TGLLGFVAKKEED
-628 EKSQERG
+628 EKSQDRS
-635 SKTGGYIGARG
+635 SKTGGYVGARG

-669 LQETNRMY
+669 LQETSRMY

-690 KVAAHRLI
+690 KVAGHRLI
-698 KSLSDPF
+698 KALSDPF
-705 WDSRQGEV
+705 WDNRQGEV
-713 MAFERGTLY
+713 LAFERGTLY

-735 SHNPEEARELFI
+735 PHDAQEARELFI
-747 KQALVQEE
+747 RHALVEE
-755 MFGRMDTPA
+755 ELFGRMDTPS
-764 LMRETEADA
+764 LQRETEADA
-773 RKKYPGSFEFFWHNR
+773 KRKYSNAFGFFWHNHR
-788 KLIKEI
+788 LVKEI

-818 SRIPKEVL
+818 SRIPKDICN
-826 SREGMKAWLKK
+826 REGLKGYLNK
-837 SSRGE
+837 HPDLDGQ
-842 GGDEEAADHLLRLA
+842 LRLE

-865 AGITVDRYPKKMMV
+865 AGITVDRYPKTMKV
-879 GGSELT
+879 GGAQLSLT
-885 LAYHFEPGNPKDGVT
+885 YHFEPGSPKDGVT
-900 LVVPLT
+900 LVVPLAQ
-906 LLNQVDGRRC
+906 LNQIDGRRC
-916 EWLVPGMCEE
+916 DWLVPGMCEE
-926 KIQLLLK
+926 KILLLLK
-933 SLPQKLRRHCV
+933 TLPQKLRRHCV
-944 PLPEYAK
+944 PLPDYAK
-951 SFLERMLAEKQFGVG
+951 SYLERKLDSNQFGVG

-972 ITDIRKERGLE
+972 IDDIRQERGLE

-990 PESLPLHSTM
+990 PEALPLHCSM
-1000 NFRLVDEHGRQLELE
+1000 NYRLIDEHGRQLELE
-1015 RNLSRLRA
+1015 RNLARLRS
-1023 EHGETARSAFQAIAQ
+1023 EYGQTAREAFQAVTQEAVHAELGIDLTKD
-1038 QAVQEELAADS
+1038 QAKPVSPNGKTQEQVR
-1049 PANNSHTA
+1049 
-1057 PKTSQSGNA
+1057 KI
-1066 SPVKNVEQ
+1066 EQ
-1074 GGYRSWDFGELP
+1074 DGYRSWDFGELP
-1086 ETLEIQKG
+1086 ETLEIAKA
-1094 NRTLFGYPALVDRTE
+1094 NKTLFGYPALIDRGDY
-1109 TCDLEV
+1109 CDLEV
-1115 FDDLLEARKH
+1115 FDDLLEARKQH
-1125 HWLGL
+1125 TQGL
-1130 RRLFALSNKDTIKAL
+1130 RRLFALNNKDTLKAL
-1145 QKQLPGIRELGLL
+1145 QKQLPGIREIGLL

-1164 VDSLI
+1164 VESLL
-1169 EQILNLALERAFMN
+1169 EQILNLSIERAFMAE
-1183 DPLPVNA
+1183 PLPNTA
-1190 DEFSERLQ
+1190 ELFAQRLQ
-1198 AGKPRLALIAQEIA
+1198 EGKPRLALIAQEIA
-1212 KHALAA
+1212 RHALAA
-1218 LQAHADLLKKL
+1218 LQAHADLLKKM
-1229 AQAKAASATAYADI
+1229 AQAKAASPTAYADI
-1243 QNQIQGL
+1243 QAQVQGL
-1250 ISTRFVSDAPYGQ
+1250 IFAKFVVDIPYAQ
-1263 LVHFPR
+1263 LVHLPR
-1269 YLKAIAMRID
+1269 YLKAIGLRID
-1279 KLRANPS
+1279 KMRSNPA

-1304 LVQASRGSSAYA
+1304 LIQGSRGSASYA
-1316 MSEDQ
+1316 MEGDQ
-1321 ALADFRWQLEELRVA
+1321 ALMDFRWQLEELRVA

>member
-1 MQEPINQQKPKA
+1 MQEPINQQKPK
-13 SPATVP
+13 SITKPVP
-19 ASNTP
+19 ASNTG

-40 RQIIKDA
+40 RQLIKDA
-47 LSSHQ
+47 LQSHQ

-83 RLIGHTQPRRIA
+83 KLIGHTQPRRIA

-105 ELGTPIGQD
+105 ELGSPIGQD

-120 FADKTSQGASIKLM
+120 FADKTSHTVSIKLM

-145 DPQLRAY
+145 DPQLKAY

-170 LGYLRQLLP
+170 LGYLRQMLP

-191 TIDAKRFSDHF
+191 TIDAQRFAEHF
-202 TLNGKSAPVIEVSG
+202 AMNGKVAPVIEVSG
-216 RLFPVEQRYE
+216 RLFPVEQRYS

-238 ESKEAK
+238 ESKTAK
-244 EIPDAVAEAIANV
+244 EIPDAVTEEITKV
-257 WREGAAGAGDV
+257 WREGATGAGDV

-276 EIRDCAEVLRKDHA
+276 EIRDCAEALRKDHI
-290 LQQRFHPEILSLFA
+290 LQQRYHPEVLSLFA
-304 RQSVPEQERVFNP
+304 RQSVAEQERVFSP

-340 YVVDSGLA
+340 YVIDSGLA

-378 CGRVSDGICI
+378 CGRVSDGICV
-388 RLYSEQDYLSRPKFT
+388 RLYSEQDYLGRPKFT

-422 RLPRIQEFP
+422 RLSKIQHFP

-452 AIVYDEAAAGHD
+452 AIEFDDAQTEDA
-464 KDMSSSFKLTPT
+464 KDSNHSFKLTHI

-489 GRMLLAAKEQNALRE
+489 GRMLLAAKEHNALRE

-518 DRPMDQAAAADQA
+518 ERPMDQGAAADQA

-546 KLWDWYQAALQHKHS
+546 KLWDWYQDALQHKHS

-600 NPSAATYEQVHLSLL
+600 NALSATYEQVHLSLL

-628 EKSQERG
+628 EKSQDRN

-669 LQETNRMY
+669 LQETSRMY

-698 KSLSDPF
+698 KSLSEPF

-713 MAFERGTLY
+713 LAFERGTLY

-735 SHNPEEARELFI
+735 PHNPEDARELFI
-747 KQALVQEE
+747 GQALVQEE
-755 MFGRMDTPA
+755 IFGRMDTPA
-764 LMRETEADA
+764 LQRETEADA
-773 RKKYPGSFEFFWHNR
+773 KKKYPGTFGFFWHNR
-788 KLIKEI
+788 RLIKEI

-809 DDLLFAFYD
+809 DDLLFAFYE
-818 SRIPKEVL
+818 SRIPKGICNREDL
-826 SREGMKAWLKK
+826 SAYLKK
-837 SSRGE
+837 TPDLDSQ
-842 GGDEEAADHLLRLA
+842 LRLE

-865 AGITVDRYPKKMMV
+865 AGITVDRYPKVMKV
-879 GGSELT
+879 GGAELNLT
-885 LAYHFEPGNPKDGVT
+885 YHFEPGSPKDGVT
-900 LVVPLT
+900 LVVPLAQ
-906 LLNQVDGRRC
+906 LNQVDGRRC

-926 KIQLLLK
+926 KILLLLK
-933 SLPQKLRRHCV
+933 TLPQKLRRHCV
-944 PLPEYAK
+944 PLPDYAK
-951 SFLERMLAEKQFGVG
+951 SYLERRLDAKQYGVG

-972 ITDIRKERGLE
+972 IDDIRKERGLE

-990 PESLPLHSTM
+990 PEALPLHSSM
-1000 NFRLVDEHGRQLELE
+1000 NFRLIDEHGRQLEVE
-1015 RNLSRLRA
+1015 RNLARLRS
-1023 EHGETARSAFQAIAQ
+1023 EYGQTARDAFQAAAQ
-1038 QAVQEELAADS
+1038 EVVQAELGIESSSKASAHSGKAD
-1049 PANNSHTA
+1049 PARQVA
-1057 PKTSQSGNA
+1057 
-1066 SPVKNVEQ
+1066 Q
-1074 GGYRSWDFGELP
+1074 GGYRSWEFGELP

-1094 NRTLFGYPALVDRTE
+1094 NKTLFGYPALIDRGDF
-1109 TCDLEV
+1109 CDLEV
-1115 FDDLLEARKH
+1115 FDDLLEARKQH
-1125 HWLGL
+1125 AQGL
-1130 RRLFALSNKDTIKAL
+1130 RRLFALGNKDTLKAL
-1145 QKQLPGIRELGLL
+1145 QKQLPGVRELGLL
-1158 FINVGS
+1158 FINIGS
-1164 VDSLI
+1164 VENLI
-1169 EQILNLALERAFMN
+1169 EQILNLSVERAFMTE
-1183 DPLPVNA
+1183 PLPNNA
-1190 DEFSERLQ
+1190 EQFSDRMQ
-1198 AGKPRLALIAQEIA
+1198 AGKPRLALIAQEISR
-1212 KHALAA
+1212 HALAA
-1218 LQAHADLLKKL
+1218 LQAYADLQKKM
-1229 AQAKAASATAYADI
+1229 AQAKAASAAAFADI
-1243 QNQIQGL
+1243 QTQVQGL
-1250 ISTRFVSDAPYGQ
+1250 IFPKFVAEIPYAQ
-1263 LVHFPR
+1263 LVHLPR

-1279 KLRANPS
+1279 KMRSNPP

-1304 LVQASRGSSAYA
+1304 LMQGNKGSAYV
-1316 MSEDQ
+1316 MTEDQ
-1321 ALADFRWQLEELRVA
+1321 ALQDFRWQLEELRVA

-1341 LKTPTPMSLKRLEK
+1341 LKTLTPMSLKRLEK
-1355 VLASLR
+1355 VLVSLR

>member
-1 MQEPINQQKPKA
+1 
-13 SPATVP
+13 
-19 ASNTP
+19 
-24 RRLEIRFPE
+24 
-33 ELPVSGQ
+33 
-40 RQIIKDA
+40 
-47 LSSHQ
+47 
-52 VVIVCG
+52 
-58 ETGSGKTTQ
+58 
-67 LPKICL
+67 
-73 DLGRGTINGG
+73 
-83 RLIGHTQPRRIA
+83 
-95 ATATAKRIAQ
+95 
-105 ELGTPIGQD
+105 
-114 VGYQVR
+114 VGYQIR

-145 DPQLRAY
+145 DPHLRSY

-202 TLNGKSAPVIEVSG
+202 AIQGKAAPVIEVSG

-226 PLEPDAKPDGKK
+226 PLEPEVKPDGKK

-244 EIPDAVAEAIANV
+244 ELPNAVAEAIANV
-257 WREGAAGAGDV
+257 WREGVSGAGDV

-276 EIRDCAEVLRKDHA
+276 EIRDCAEALRKDHV

-304 RQSVPEQERVFNP
+304 RQSVTEQERVFNP

-388 RLYSEQDYLSRPKFT
+388 RLYSEQDYLGRPKFT

-452 AIVYDEAAAGHD
+452 AIEYDDTSVGSD
-464 KDMSSSFKLTPT
+464 KDINHSFKLTPI
-476 GKQLADLPLDPRI
+476 GRQLADLPLDPRI
-489 GRMLLAAKEQNALRE
+489 GRMLLTAKEQNALRE

-546 KLWDWYQAALQHKHS
+546 KLWDWYQDALKHKHS

-588 LHTMLGEKGWKE
+588 LHTMLGEKAWKE

-677 ARTIAKIEPQWVE
+677 ARTIAKIEPQWIE

-698 KSLSDPF
+698 KFLSEPF

-735 SHNPEEARELFI
+735 PHNPVETRELFI
-747 KQALVQEE
+747 SHALVQEE
-755 MFGRMDTPA
+755 MFGRMDTPT
-764 LMRETEADA
+764 LIRETEADA
-773 RKKYPGSFEFFWHNR
+773 RRKYPGSFEFFWHNR
-788 KLIKEI
+788 RLIKEI

-818 SRIPKEVL
+818 SRIPKDVF
-826 SREGMKAWLKK
+826 SRESMKAWLRKT
-837 SSRGE
+837 SP
-842 GGDEEAADHLLRLA
+842 GDGTNLESADSLLRLS

-865 AGITVDRYPKKMMV
+865 AGITVDRYPKKLIV
-879 GGSELT
+879 GGSELALT
-885 LAYHFEPGNPKDGVT
+885 YHFEPGSPKDGVT
-900 LVVPLT
+900 LIVPLT

-926 KIQLLLK
+926 KIHLLLK
-933 SLPQKLRRHCV
+933 SLPQKLRRHCI

-951 SFLERMLAEKQFGVG
+951 SFLERMLVDKQFGIG

-990 PESLPLHSTM
+990 LESLPLHSSM

-1015 RNLSRLRA
+1015 RNLARLRA
-1023 EHGETARSAFQAIAQ
+1023 EYGETARTAFQAIAQ
-1038 QAVQEELAADS
+1038 QVVHEELGAETLGGGDT
-1049 PANNSHTA
+1049 P
-1057 PKTSQSGNA
+1057 SGKINQKNA
-1066 SPVKNVEQ
+1066 GSAVKVMEQ
-1074 GGYRSWDFGELP
+1074 GSYQSWDFGELP

-1094 NRTLFGYPALVDRTE
+1094 NRTLFGYPALMDRIE
-1109 TCDLEV
+1109 ACDIEV

-1125 HWLGL
+1125 HWQGL
-1130 RRLFALSNKDTIKAL
+1130 RRLFALANKDTLKAL

-1158 FINVGS
+1158 FINIGS
-1164 VDSLI
+1164 VDGLI
-1169 EQILNLALERAFMN
+1169 EQILNLAIERAFMN

-1190 DEFSERLQ
+1190 EQFSQRLH
-1198 AGKPRLALIAQEIA
+1198 AGKPRLALIAQEIS

-1218 LQAHADLLKKL
+1218 LQAHADLQKKL
-1229 AQAKAASATAYADI
+1229 AQAKAASSTAHGDI
-1243 QNQIQGL
+1243 QAQIQGL
-1250 ISTRFVSDAPYGQ
+1250 IFSQFVSGTPYSQ

-1269 YLKAIAMRID
+1269 YLRAIAMRID
-1279 KLRANPS
+1279 KLRTNPS

-1304 LVQASRGSSAYA
+1304 LVQGSRGSAAYA
-1316 MSEDQ
+1316 MTEDQ
-1321 ALADFRWQLEELRVA
+1321 ALTDFRWQLEELRVA

-1355 VLASLR
+1355 ILASLR

>member
-1 MQEPINQQKPKA
+1 MQEPINQQKPK
-13 SPATVP
+13 STSKPVP
-19 ASNTP
+19 ASNTG

-40 RQIIKDA
+40 RQLIKDA
-47 LSSHQ
+47 LQSHQ

-73 DLGRGTINGG
+73 DIGRGTINGG
-83 RLIGHTQPRRIA
+83 KLIGHTQPRRIA

-105 ELGTPIGQD
+105 ELGSPIGQD

-120 FADKTSQGASIKLM
+120 FADKTSHTASIKLM

-191 TIDAKRFSDHF
+191 TIDAQRFAEHF
-202 TLNGKSAPVIEVSG
+202 AINGNVAPVIEVSG
-216 RLFPVEQRYE
+216 RLFPVEQRYS
-226 PLEPDAKPDGKK
+226 PLEPDAKPDTKPDNKK
-238 ESKEAK
+238 ESKTAK
-244 EIPDAVAEAIANV
+244 EIPEAVAEEIAKL
-257 WREGAAGAGDV
+257 WQEGAAGAGDV

-276 EIRDCAEVLRKDHA
+276 EIRDCAEALRKDHV
-290 LQQRFHPEILSLFA
+290 LQQRFHPEVLSLFA
-304 RQSVPEQERVFNP
+304 RQSVAEQERVFSP

-340 YVVDSGLA
+340 YVIDSGLA

-378 CGRVSDGICI
+378 CGRVSDGICV
-388 RLYSEQDYLSRPKFT
+388 RLYSEQDFQSRPKFT

-409 SSLAAVLLRMSSL
+409 SSLAAVLLRMSAL
-422 RLPRIQEFP
+422 RLPKIAHFP

-452 AIVYDEAAAGHD
+452 AIEFDEVLASHN
-464 KDMSSSFKLTPT
+464 KDGKELQNNFKLTHI

-489 GRMLLAAKEQNALRE
+489 GRMLLAAKEQNALKE

-518 DRPMDQAAAADQA
+518 ERPMDQSGAADQA

-546 KLWDWYQAALQHKHS
+546 KLWNWYQDALQHKHS

-575 PRRLREWRDVHGQ
+575 PRRMREWRDVHGQ

-600 NPSAATYEQVHLSLL
+600 NGLAATYEQVHLSLL
-615 TGLLGYVAKKEED
+615 TGLLGFVAKKEED
-628 EKSQERG
+628 EKSQDRN
-635 SKTGGYIGARG
+635 SKTGGYVGARG

-669 LQETNRMY
+669 LQETSRMY

-690 KVAAHRLI
+690 KVATHRLI

-705 WDSRQGEV
+705 WDNRQGEV
-713 MAFERGTLY
+713 MAFERGILY

-735 SHNPEEARELFI
+735 PHDTQAARELFI
-747 KQALVQEE
+747 RHALVQEE
-755 MFGRMDTPA
+755 LFGRMDTPA
-764 LMRETEADA
+764 LQRETEADA
-773 RKKYPGSFEFFWHNR
+773 KRKYSNVFGFFWHNHR
-788 KLIKEI
+788 LVKEI

-818 SRIPKEVL
+818 SRIPKDICN
-826 SREGMKAWLKK
+826 RESLKSYISK
-837 SSRGE
+837 HP
-842 GGDEEAADHLLRLA
+842 DLDAQLRLE

-865 AGITVDRYPKKMMV
+865 AGITVDRYPKAMRV
-879 GGSELT
+879 GGTQLNLT
-885 LAYHFEPGNPKDGVT
+885 YHFEPGSPKDGVT
-900 LVVPLT
+900 LVVPLAQ
-906 LLNQVDGRRC
+906 LNQIDGRRC
-916 EWLVPGMCEE
+916 DWLVPGMCEE
-926 KIQLLLK
+926 KILLLLK
-933 SLPQKLRRHCV
+933 TLPQKLRRHCV
-944 PLPEYAK
+944 PLPDYAK
-951 SFLERMLAEKQFGVG
+951 SYLERKLNGNQFGVG

-972 ITDIRKERGLE
+972 IDDIRQERGLE

-990 PESLPLHSTM
+990 LEALPLHCFM
-1000 NFRLVDEHGRQLELE
+1000 NFRLIDEHGRQLELE
-1015 RNLSRLRA
+1015 RNLARLRS
-1023 EHGETARSAFQAIAQ
+1023 EYGQTAREAFQAVTQEAVHAELGIE
-1038 QAVQEELAADS
+1038 QAKPTSTIDQTQE
-1049 PANNSHTA
+1049 
-1057 PKTSQSGNA
+1057 Q
-1066 SPVKNVEQ
+1066 VRMVEQ

-1086 ETLEIQKG
+1086 ETLEIVKG
-1094 NRTLFGYPALVDRTE
+1094 NKTLFGYPALIDRGDY
-1109 TCDLEV
+1109 CDLEV
-1115 FDDLLEARKH
+1115 FDDLLEARKRH
-1125 HWLGL
+1125 AQGL
-1130 RRLFALSNKDTIKAL
+1130 CRLFSLNNKDTLKAL
-1145 QKQLPGIRELGLL
+1145 QKQLPGIREIGLL

-1164 VDSLI
+1164 VEDLLG
-1169 EQILNLALERAFMN
+1169 QILNLSVERAFMAE
-1183 DPLPVNA
+1183 PLPNTA
-1190 DEFSERLQ
+1190 ELFAQRLQ
-1198 AGKPRLALIAQEIA
+1198 EGKPRLALIAQEIA
-1212 KHALAA
+1212 RHVLAA
-1218 LQAHADLLKKL
+1218 LQAHADLQKKM
-1229 AQAKAASATAYADI
+1229 AQAKAVSPSAYTDIQTQVQSLIFPKFVADI
-1243 QNQIQGL
+1243 
-1250 ISTRFVSDAPYGQ
+1250 PYAQ
-1263 LVHFPR
+1263 LVHLPR
-1269 YLKAIAMRID
+1269 YLKAIALRID
-1279 KLRANPS
+1279 KLRSNPA
-1286 RDAQCQKDWE
+1286 RDVQCQKDWE

-1304 LVQASRGSSAYA
+1304 LVQGSRGSASQA
-1316 MSEDQ
+1316 MEGDQ
-1321 ALADFRWQLEELRVA
+1321 ALMDFRWQLEELRVA

>member
-1 MQEPINQQKPKA
+1 MPKP
-13 SPATVP
+13 VP
-19 ASNTP
+19 ASNTS

-47 LSSHQ
+47 LQSHQ

-83 RLIGHTQPRRIA
+83 KLIGHTQPRRIA

-105 ELGTPIGQD
+105 ELGSPIGQD

-120 FADKTSQGASIKLM
+120 FADKTSHTASIKLM

-145 DPQLRAY
+145 DPQLKAY

-191 TIDAKRFSDHF
+191 TIDAQRFAEHF
-202 TLNGKSAPVIEVSG
+202 AINGKVAPVIEVSG
-216 RLFPVEQRYE
+216 RLFPVEQRYS

-238 ESKEAK
+238 ESKAAK
-244 EIPDAVAEAIANV
+244 EIPDAVTEEIANL

-276 EIRDCAEVLRKDHA
+276 EIRDCAEALRKDHV

-304 RQSVPEQERVFNP
+304 RQSVAEQERVFNP

-340 YVVDSGLA
+340 YVIDSGLA

-378 CGRVSDGICI
+378 CGRVSDGTCI
-388 RLYSEQDYLSRPKFT
+388 RLYSELDYQGRPKFT

-422 RLPRIQEFP
+422 RLPKIQHFP

-437 GRAIADGVQLLDELG
+437 GRAIVDGVQLLDELG
-452 AIVYDEAAAGHD
+452 AIEFDDSDAGD
-464 KDMSSSFKLTPT
+464 GKDINNSFKLTAI
-476 GKQLADLPLDPRI
+476 GKQLAELPLDPRI
-489 GRMLLAAKEQNALRE
+489 GRILLSAKEQNALKE

-546 KLWDWYQAALQHKHS
+546 KLWNWYQDALQHKHS
-561 NRQLENLCRSKFLS
+561 NRQLENLCKSKFLS

-600 NPSAATYEQVHLSLL
+600 NSLAATYEQVHLSLL

-628 EKSQERG
+628 EKSQDRN
-635 SKTGGYIGARG
+635 SKTGGYVGARG

-690 KVAAHRLI
+690 QVAAHRLI

-705 WDSRQGEV
+705 WDNRQGEV
-713 MAFERGTLY
+713 LAFERGTLY

-735 SHNPEEARELFI
+735 PHNPDEARELFI
-747 KQALVQEE
+747 RQALVQEE
-755 MFGRMDTPA
+755 LFGRMDTPA
-764 LMRETEADA
+764 LQRETEADA
-773 RKKYPGSFEFFWHNR
+773 KKKYPGLFNFFWHNR
-788 KLIKEI
+788 RLIKEI

-809 DDLLFAFYD
+809 DDLLFAFYE
-818 SRIPKEVL
+818 SRIPKEIR
-826 SREGMKAWLKK
+826 SRDELKSWLKK
-837 SSRGE
+837 E
-842 GGDEEAADHLLRLA
+842 VELDNQLRLE

-879 GGSELT
+879 GGAELSLT
-885 LAYHFEPGNPKDGVT
+885 YHFEPGSPKDGVT

-906 LLNQVDGRRC
+906 QLNQVDGRRS

-926 KIQLLLK
+926 KVLLLLK

-944 PLPEYAK
+944 PLPDYAK
-951 SFLERMLAEKQFGVG
+951 SFLERMLEEKQFGVG

-972 ITDIRKERGLE
+972 IGDIRKERGLE

-990 PESLPLHSTM
+990 PESLPLHSSM
-1000 NFRLVDEHGRQLELE
+1000 NFRLIDEHGRQLEVE
-1015 RNLSRLRA
+1015 RNLARLRS
-1023 EHGETARSAFQAIAQ
+1023 EYGETARSAFQAIAQ
-1038 QAVQEELAADS
+1038 ETAQVELGVELAPRLDGS
-1049 PANNSHTA
+1049 KPAIDKA
-1057 PKTSQSGNA
+1057 RQ
-1066 SPVKNVEQ
+1066 VEQ
-1074 GGYRSWDFGELP
+1074 GGYRTWEFGELP

-1094 NRTLFGYPALVDRTE
+1094 NRTLFGYPALVDHGDY
-1109 TCDLEV
+1109 CDLEV
-1115 FDDLLEARKH
+1115 FDDLLEARKQH
-1125 HWLGL
+1125 QFGL
-1130 RRLFALSNKDTIKAL
+1130 RRLFALNNKDTLKAL

-1164 VDSLI
+1164 VEGLI
-1169 EQILNLALERAFMN
+1169 EQILNLALERAFMI
-1183 DPLPVNA
+1183 DPLPINPEQFA
-1190 DEFSERLQ
+1190 ERLQ
-1198 AGKPRLALIAQEIA
+1198 AGKARFALIAQEISR
-1212 KHALAA
+1212 HALNA
-1218 LQAHADLLKKL
+1218 LQAHADLQKKI
-1229 AQAKAASATAYADI
+1229 AQAKAASPSAYADI
-1243 QNQIQGL
+1243 QTQMQAL
-1250 ISTRFVSDAPYGQ
+1250 IFPKFVAEIPYGQ
-1263 LVHFPR
+1263 LVHVPR

-1279 KLRANPS
+1279 KLRTNPS

-1304 LVQASRGSSAYA
+1304 LLQGNRGSASYA
-1316 MSEDQ
+1316 MTEDQ
-1321 ALADFRWQLEELRVA
+1321 ALQDFRWQLEELRVA

-1341 LKTPTPMSLKRLEK
+1341 LKTPSPMSLKRLEK